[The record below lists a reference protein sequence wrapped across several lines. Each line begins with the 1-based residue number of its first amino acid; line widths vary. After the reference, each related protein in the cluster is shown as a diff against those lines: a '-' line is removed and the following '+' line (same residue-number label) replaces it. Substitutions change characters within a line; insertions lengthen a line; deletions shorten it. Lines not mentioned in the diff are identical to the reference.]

1 MTPLALKQK
10 QQQTC
15 GLSFNDQSFQ
25 RNSQSYFILSGEMH
39 YFRIDA
45 ELWSKHLQLIK
56 QAGLNTV
63 SSYVPW
69 SLHEQIEGQPDFQG
83 KYASNL
89 NFEQFI
95 ELCKKMELNLILKP
109 GPYILA
115 ELAMHGIPRWF
126 FENYPDALA
135 CDSKGKPYPVKY
147 TCLTHP
153 DYKQKVMQWYDTV
166 MPLIAANQLSSGG
179 PIALVQVCNE
189 VGLFQWLNG
198 CGDYSSHSLLAYH
211 NYLHTLYGDIAV
223 LNKHYGTNYLDFG
236 KVKAPAGRTT
246 SRADHLSYRDW
257 ESFHRDFYADYIG
270 WLIKEIRQRK
280 VNVPLFHNVP
290 GWVYSRAKGMP
301 VCLSMYHKLSR
312 LYPDI
317 LLGVDHIPE
326 NPSYRNFHDDR
337 LINAFTKALQGNRGP
352 TYVAELQAGT
362 REANV
367 RVYPN
372 EMELFYKACLAN
384 GAVAMNYYM
393 FSQGQNPPGWGI
405 YDSSFYL
412 QTPLNV
418 LGEPSE
424 NYPVIQ
430 HISSLIKTHGQRL
443 CDSQNKALQALAF
456 YPPYYYREFT
466 CPLFTGENLDNH
478 SFIQCRLDPRMVTDE
493 LLFDGLGKL
502 LAMDNQ
508 EFDAVDITNT
518 DAAQLDRYKQIWAT
532 CTEQMD
538 ADSQQTLLEYV
549 RRGGHLICFPT
560 LPKLDL
566 NAKPCTVLADGL
578 GVSSDQILDNSDGM
592 ISWTQTNEELHA
604 ISYIETF
611 NAKQGQVIALTRDG
625 KPCGFKVN
633 CQKGSAAIL
642 GTGFIYQ
649 AVAHKQAWQH
659 LSLDIN
665 FKGPITC
672 DNPLIITRT
681 RLHKNGGGYFFML
694 NYHNQAITTKTNFGG
709 QFFLPAFSGLVL
721 AFDMPVSENFT
732 IVNTTSEIVNI
743 EATDCGINIEVSG
756 NENTPGQICLDTTR
770 TIKNVLLND
779 KSIPF
784 EQSSRK
790 VKIYYAHSKAADPI
804 TIKIF

>member
-1 MTPLALKQK
+1 MVLLKN
-10 QQQTC
+10 QQQVS
-15 GLSFNDQSFQ
+15 GLYFNDQAFG
-25 RNSQSYFILSGEMH
+25 RNGRSYFVLSGEMH

-45 ELWSKHLQLIK
+45 KLWTKHLK
-56 QAGLNTV
+56 FAKEAGLNTI

-69 SLHEQIEGQPDFQG
+69 SLHEQVEGRPDFKG
-83 KYASNL
+83 KYAPNL
-89 NFEQFI
+89 NLERFI
-95 ELCKKMELNLILKP
+95 ELCKEMELNLILKP

-135 CDSKGKPYPVKY
+135 CDSNGRPYPVKY
-147 TCLTHP
+147 TCLKHP
-153 DYKQKVMQWYDTV
+153 DYKQKVMRWYDAV
-166 MPLIAANQLSSGG
+166 MPLIAANQLSNGG
-179 PIALVQVCNE
+179 PVALVQVCNE

-198 CGDYSSHSLLAYH
+198 CGDYSATSLESYRD
-211 NYLHTLYGDIAV
+211 YLKNTYKNIGA
-223 LNKHYGTNYLDFG
+223 LNKYYGSDYSDFA
-236 KVKAPAGRTT
+236 KVKASVGKVT
-246 SRADHLSYRDW
+246 SREGHLAYRDW
-257 ESFHRDFYADYIG
+257 ETFHRDFYAEYIG
-270 WLIKEIRQRK
+270 WLIEEIRQRK

-290 GWVYSRAKGMP
+290 GWVFGRAKSMP

-312 LYPDI
+312 LYPNI

-337 LINAFTKALQGNRGP
+337 LINTFTKALQGNRGP

-393 FSQGQNPPGWGI
+393 FSEGENPPGWGI

-412 QTPLNV
+412 QTPLNIQ
-418 LGEPSE
+418 GEPGDS
-424 NYPVIQ
+424 YPVIEY
-430 HISSLIKTHGQRL
+430 ISRLIKTHGQRL

-466 CPLFTGENLDNH
+466 CPLFIGENLDDR

-493 LLFDGLGKL
+493 LLFDSLGKL

-508 EFDAVDITNT
+508 EYDAVDITNT
-518 DAAQLDRYKQIWAT
+518 DAVQLDRYKQIWVA

-538 ADSQQTLLEYV
+538 AASQQMLLEYV

-566 NAKPCTVLADGL
+566 NANPCTVLADGL
-578 GVSSDQILDNSDGM
+578 GVSSDQILPDSDGM
-592 ISWTQTNEELHA
+592 IRWVETKEEIHA
-604 ISYIETF
+604 ISYIETL
-611 NAKQGQVIALTRDG
+611 NAKQGQVIALTRNG
-625 KPCGFKVN
+625 KPCAIKVN

-642 GTGFIYQ
+642 GTGFMYQ
-649 AVAHKQAWQH
+649 AAAHKQAWQH

-665 FKGPITC
+665 FKGPVNC

-694 NYHNQAITTKTNFGG
+694 NYHNQAITTKANFGG
-709 QFFLPAFSGLVL
+709 EFFLPPFSGLVL
-721 AFDMPVSENFT
+721 VFDMPVSENFT
-732 IVNTTSEIVNI
+732 IVNTTSEITKI
-743 EATDCGINIEVSG
+743 ETTDCGINIEVSG

-790 VKIYYAHSKAADPI
+790 VKIYYAHSKTANPI
-804 TIKIF
+804 TIKIS